1 MKSGTNQYRGED
13 MVNTLY
19 KKLMKNLAQN
29 IRNDYQPNEQLP
41 SERELVEMFKVS
53 RSTVRL
59 ALNEL
64 EERGLIYRLHGK
76 GTFVAPIF
84 IDQPNLGNMYSFSNQ
99 MTTEGKRPSTQ
110 NISLKLKSPE
120 DWIAT
125 QLNLAVGERAYELI
139 RLRLVDDEPLLYSRT
154 YLPEKIFP
162 DLVLA
167 DLNED
172 TLYGVMKKK
181 YHQISVLAF
190 EDVQAVNLDAHEAE
204 RLKVTENAAS
214 LKINRKTINDKNI
227 PVEFTQA
234 LARGDKFVYRSKQY
248 N

>member
-1 MKSGTNQYRGED
+1 MGNS
-13 MVNTLY
+13 LY
-19 KKLMKNLAQN
+19 KKLMENLAQH
-29 IRNDYQPNEQLP
+29 IHDDYQPNQQLP
-41 SERELVEMFKVS
+41 SERELVDMFKVS

-76 GTFVAPIF
+76 GTFVAPVF
-84 IDQPNLGNMYSFSNQ
+84 INQPNLGNMYSFSNQ
-99 MTTEGKRPSTQ
+99 MTTEGKKPSTK
-110 NISLKLKSPE
+110 NISLKLKIPE

-125 QLNLAVGERAYELI
+125 QLNLAKGEQAYELI
-139 RLRLVDDEPLLYSRT
+139 RLRSVDGEPLLYSRT

-172 TLYGVMKKK
+172 TLYGVLKKK

-190 EDVQAVNLDAHEAE
+190 EDVQAVNLNAQEADL
-204 RLKVTENAAS
+204 LKVTEDAAS

-227 PVEFTQA
+227 PIEFTQT

-248 N
+248 NQI

>member
-1 MKSGTNQYRGED
+1 M
-13 MVNTLY
+13 
-19 KKLMKNLAQN
+19 
-29 IRNDYQPNEQLP
+29 
-41 SERELVEMFKVS
+41 
-53 RSTVRL
+53 
-59 ALNEL
+59 
-64 EERGLIYRLHGK
+64 
-76 GTFVAPIF
+76 
-84 IDQPNLGNMYSFSNQ
+84 
-99 MTTEGKRPSTQ
+99 
-110 NISLKLKSPE
+110 
-120 DWIAT
+120 
-125 QLNLAVGERAYELI
+125 QLNLEKGERAYELI

-204 RLKVTENAAS
+204 HLKVTENAAS

-248 N
+248 NQF